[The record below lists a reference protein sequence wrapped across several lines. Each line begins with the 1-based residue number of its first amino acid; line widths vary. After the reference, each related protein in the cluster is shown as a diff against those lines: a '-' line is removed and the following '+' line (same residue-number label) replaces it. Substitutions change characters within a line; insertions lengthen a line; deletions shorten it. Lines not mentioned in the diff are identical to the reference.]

1 MKKYDNPLNKKTPTE
16 SIREA
21 AGVQEKPNKES
32 MRQYGI
38 NLPPELY
45 EKLQA
50 ISYWDRVGL
59 SAFVR
64 KTLITEIE
72 RLEKK
77 KGSPYEPSPKNK

>member
-21 AGVQEKPNKES
+21 AGVQETKPKES
-32 MRQYGI
+32 MLQYGI

-45 EKLQA
+45 EKLQDV
-50 ISYWDRVGL
+50 SYWDRVGI

-64 KTLITEIE
+64 STLITEIE

-77 KGSPYEPSPKNK
+77 NGKPYEPSPKNK